1 MTADATQ
8 PQTGRSLLPGFWDVG
23 ASIHAEVDGLTD
35 QQLDWTSDRW
45 EWAQWSIRRQ
55 ASHMASMLYR
65 WMLLRWGEQLFP
77 DGSGL
82 DETQVTAL
90 AASQTDRALD
100 EHLFR
105 DIADITRALDNALVL
120 AQGALESH
128 TVDQMRSLTI
138 EAEQGPH
145 WDLMINAHPTGIDRN
160 TETGI
165 SILTLEGT
173 FRHMY
178 FELITH
184 LFNVQ
189 RLKRAQG
196 LEASVDLP
204 RVGYWTLDGWDVSE
218 A

>member
-8 PQTGRSLLPGFWDVG
+8 PRTGRSLLPGFWDVG

-100 EHLFR
+100 ENLFR

>member
-90 AASQTDRALD
+90 AASETDRALD
-100 EHLFR
+100 ENLFR

>member
-1 MTADATQ
+1 MTGHAIHT
-8 PQTGRSLLPGFWDVG
+8 PTGRSLLPGFWDVG
-23 ASIHAEVDGLTD
+23 ASIHAEIDGLTD
-35 QQLDWTSDRW
+35 PQLDWASGRW
-45 EWAQWSIRRQ
+45 EWAEWSIRRQ

-65 WMLLRWGEQLFP
+65 WMLLRWGDQLFP
-77 DGSGL
+77 DGPGL
-82 DETQVTAL
+82 DETQITAL
-90 AASQTDRALD
+90 AASKTDRALD
-100 EHLFR
+100 ENLFR
-105 DIADITRALDNALVL
+105 DISDITRALDNALTL
-120 AQGALESH
+120 AQGVLESH
-128 TVDQMRSLTI
+128 TVNQMRSLTI

-165 SILTLEGT
+165 SVLTLEGT

-196 LEASVDLP
+196 LEASVELP
-204 RVGYWTLDGWDVSE
+204 RVGYWTLDGWDISE

>member
-1 MTADATQ
+1 MTGDVTHT
-8 PQTGRSLLPGFWDVG
+8 PTGRSLLSGFWDVG
-23 ASIHAEVDGLTD
+23 ASIHAEIDGLTD

-45 EWAQWSIRRQ
+45 EWAEWSVRRQ

-65 WMLLRWGEQLFP
+65 WMLLRWGDQLFP
-77 DGSGL
+77 DGPGL
-82 DETQVTAL
+82 DETQITAL
-90 AASQTDRALD
+90 AASKTDRALD
-100 EHLFR
+100 ENLFR
-105 DIADITRALDNALVL
+105 DIPDITRALDNALTL
-120 AQGALESH
+120 AQGVLESH
-128 TVDQMRSLTI
+128 TVNQMRSLTI

-165 SILTLEGT
+165 SVLTLEGT

-196 LEASVDLP
+196 LEASVELP
-204 RVGYWTLDGWDVSE
+204 SVGYWTLDGWDISE